1 MYSKLKAVM
10 RSKGYTPSEGG
21 EWAAS
26 DTPQFEA
33 FAKFVL
39 GAQSVSANQ
48 VLAYPQAFPV
58 LMEAL
63 QALDAGDAPAAAA
76 EHIDPPQAA
85 VAPVLEPE
93 ETAPIDPPADDTADS
108 APQEDKAP
116 AEDDAD
122 DVSGAGTDTPAD
134 EAPQE

>member
-63 QALDAGDAPAAAA
+63 RALDEGDEPAAA
-76 EHIDPPQAA
+76 EPIDPPQAE
-85 VAPVLEPE
+85 VAPVLEP
-93 ETAPIDPPADDTADS
+93 ETAPIDPPAEDTADS
-108 APQEDKAP
+108 APQEDTP
-116 AEDDAD
+116 AEDVVDAD
-122 DVSGAGTDTPAD
+122 EATEGTDTPAD